1 MAAFLGF
8 CAQSTDFV
16 SGTHGKLPFPG
27 YEPGLTPGEQWDA
40 VPLVGKLQ
48 ILVAIGALESYGE
61 GASQPEGYV
70 HYTKGGLPGYFPP
83 IKGVRP
89 EFIFNLYDPFDW
101 FKEDKDK
108 VRGRQVEINNGRLAM
123 LGIFSLIAESKA
135 PGAVPP
141 LKGLI
146 PEYSGNYMAPFSGDF
161 SLFFVSPQKPESA
174 QPQTLCYA
182 TRDDMQAL
190 AEANPDVL
198 GGRILGLWDPL
209 GCLNA
214 DFWGLGNEG
223 TIGYLR
229 HAEIKH
235 GRVAM
240 AAFLGFCAQSTDF
253 VSGPHGKLPFPGYEP
268 GLTPGEQW
276 DAVPLVGK
284 LQILVAIGAL
294 ESYGEGAGNP
304 EGYVHYTKGGLPGYF
319 PPIKGVRPEFVF
331 NLYDPF
337 DWFAEDKDKV
347 RGRQVEI
354 NNGRLAM
361 LGIFSLIA
369 ESKAPGAV
377 PPLAGLIPEYS
388 GNYMAPFSGDFSL
401 FFVSPQKPESA
412 QPQTLCSASRQEMEA
427 LAEAN
432 PDFLGQSIGFW
443 DPLGCLDLD
452 FWNIGNEATIGYLR
466 HAEIKHGRVAM
477 AGFLGY
483 LAQSTPLVNGPH
495 KVLPFKGYQEGLT
508 PPEQWDAIPLYGKL
522 QIFVFV
528 GMLESYGEGAGQP
541 EGYVHYTKGGLPG
554 YFPPIAGRAG
564 FG

>member
-16 SGTHGKLPFPG
+16 SGPHGKLPFPG

-61 GASQPEGYV
+61 GAGNPEGYV

-141 LKGLI
+141 LNGLI

-174 QPQTLCYA
+174 QPQTLCDA

-198 GGRILGLWDPL
+198 GGRILGLGDPL

-294 ESYGEGAGNP
+294 ESYGEILP
-304 EGYVHYTKGGLPGYF
+304 QHYTKGGKPG
-319 PPIKGVRPEFVF
+319 
-331 NLYDPF
+331 
-337 DWFAEDKDKV
+337 
-347 RGRQVEI
+347 
-354 NNGRLAM
+354 
-361 LGIFSLIA
+361 
-369 ESKAPGAV
+369 
-377 PPLAGLIPEYS
+377 
-388 GNYMAPFSGDFSL
+388 
-401 FFVSPQKPESA
+401 
-412 QPQTLCSASRQEMEA
+412 
-427 LAEAN
+427 
-432 PDFLGQSIGFW
+432 
-443 DPLGCLDLD
+443 
-452 FWNIGNEATIGYLR
+452 
-466 HAEIKHGRVAM
+466 
-477 AGFLGY
+477 
-483 LAQSTPLVNGPH
+483 
-495 KVLPFKGYQEGLT
+495 
-508 PPEQWDAIPLYGKL
+508 
-522 QIFVFV
+522 
-528 GMLESYGEGAGQP
+528 
-541 EGYVHYTKGGLPG
+541 
-554 YFPPIAGRAG
+554 
-564 FG
+564 

>member
-1 MAAFLGF
+1 LG
-8 CAQSTDFV
+8 
-16 SGTHGKLPFPG
+16 
-27 YEPGLTPGEQWDA
+27 W
-40 VPLVGKLQ
+40 
-48 ILVAIGALESYGE
+48 
-61 GASQPEGYV
+61 
-70 HYTKGGLPGYFPP
+70 
-83 IKGVRP
+83 
-89 EFIFNLYDPFDW
+89 FN
-101 FKEDKDK
+101 EDKDK

-141 LKGLI
+141 L
-146 PEYSGNYMAPFSGDF
+146 N
-161 SLFFVSPQKPESA
+161 
-174 QPQTLCYA
+174 
-182 TRDDMQAL
+182 
-190 AEANPDVL
+190 
-198 GGRILGLWDPL
+198 
-209 GCLNA
+209 
-214 DFWGLGNEG
+214 
-223 TIGYLR
+223 
-229 HAEIKH
+229 
-235 GRVAM
+235 
-240 AAFLGFCAQSTDF
+240 
-253 VSGPHGKLPFPGYEP
+253 
-268 GLTPGEQW
+268 
-276 DAVPLVGK
+276 
-284 LQILVAIGAL
+284 
-294 ESYGEGAGNP
+294 
-304 EGYVHYTKGGLPGYF
+304 
-319 PPIKGVRPEFVF
+319 
-331 NLYDPF
+331 
-337 DWFAEDKDKV
+337 
-347 RGRQVEI
+347 
-354 NNGRLAM
+354 
-361 LGIFSLIA
+361 
-369 ESKAPGAV
+369 
-377 PPLAGLIPEYS
+377 GLIPEYS

-564 FG
+564 FGQVTLNLYDPLGWFNEDKDKVRGRQVEINNGRLAMLGLFSLLAESKAPGAVPPLKGLIPEYSGNYMVPFEANFTFGDLPA